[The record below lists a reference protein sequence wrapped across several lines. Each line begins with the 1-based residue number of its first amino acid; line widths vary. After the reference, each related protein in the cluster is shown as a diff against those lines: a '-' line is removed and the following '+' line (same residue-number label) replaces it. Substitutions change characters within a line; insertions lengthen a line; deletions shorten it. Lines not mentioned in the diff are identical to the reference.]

1 MRITVEPKGPVEST
15 PRTESQGVSSEI
27 MESEDEKSAM
37 GKYLSMFVEQG
48 IIRKPITKAECE
60 LTWRDSELEAALAT
74 FSDYAKE
81 KKAALVIDHEYTA
94 VAYWA
99 FYEFQ
104 IDNDHAVGTLL
115 WCIDKGATNAL
126 LELEDDSYWRVM
138 QGCPEAAKSYEPLED
153 FLAKVK
159 ARAIKA

>member
-1 MRITVEPKGPVEST
+1 
-15 PRTESQGVSSEI
+15 
-27 MESEDEKSAM
+27 
-37 GKYLSMFVEQG
+37 MF
-48 IIRKPITKAECE
+48 K
-60 LTWRDSELEAALAT
+60 
-74 FSDYAKE
+74 
-81 KKAALVIDHEYTA
+81 
-94 VAYWA
+94 
-99 FYEFQ
+99 

-159 ARAIKA
+159 DRAIKAKLPSNKAVSVHL